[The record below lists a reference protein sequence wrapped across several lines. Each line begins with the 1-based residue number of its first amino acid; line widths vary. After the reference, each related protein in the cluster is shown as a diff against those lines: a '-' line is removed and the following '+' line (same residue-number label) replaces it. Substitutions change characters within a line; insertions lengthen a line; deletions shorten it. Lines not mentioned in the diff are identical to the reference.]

1 MSEESEELVDPL
13 EQTFDGRPAIT
24 GIMPIA
30 ERAQAGD
37 PEALNQLFQH
47 FQEPLRRIVRMRLGK
62 QLRHA
67 SQMDSM
73 DFVQNTFV
81 KAHDKFGAFELRHE
95 SGIIAWLARIAERQI
110 SDAHSHANAS
120 KRDHNRLARLDDLL
134 GFSDSSFDPASDE
147 TLPEGRA
154 WREEMRGIVDECVEE
169 LNDEYREMI
178 LLRDYAQADWA
189 TIVEATGAP
198 TTGAAQT
205 KHVRARAALSV
216 KMARRFPDGF

>member
-1 MSEESEELVDPL
+1 MSQDSNEIVDPL
-13 EQTFDGRPAIT
+13 EQSFEGRPAVS

-37 PEALNQLFQH
+37 QDALNQLFQH
-47 FQEPLRRIVRMRLGK
+47 FQEPLRRIVRLRLGK

-73 DFVQNTFV
+73 DFVQNTFA
-81 KAHDKFGAFELRHE
+81 KAHDKFAGFELRHE

-110 SDAHSHANAS
+110 SDAHTHANAG
-120 KRDHNRLARLDDLL
+120 KRDHTRLARLDDLL
-134 GFSDSSFDPASDE
+134 GFSESGFDPASDE

-154 WREEMRGIVDECVEE
+154 WRAEMRGIVDECVEE
-169 LNDEYREMI
+169 LTEEYRELI

-198 TTGAAQT
+198 TAGAAQT
-205 KHVRARAALSV
+205 KHVRARASLSV
-216 KMARRFPDGF
+216 KLARRFPDGF